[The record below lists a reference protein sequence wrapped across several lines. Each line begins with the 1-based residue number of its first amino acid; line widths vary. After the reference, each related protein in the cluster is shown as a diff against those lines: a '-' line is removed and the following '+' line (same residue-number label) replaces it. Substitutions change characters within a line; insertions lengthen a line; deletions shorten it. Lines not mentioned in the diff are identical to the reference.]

1 MANESLDDVSL
12 KENNYINRM
21 RITYIYISVL
31 ILIFIG
37 TIYYIANTTSYDEIS
52 SKEARQNLQMG
63 KYDYIVDVRTREE
76 WNEGH
81 LSNVINIP
89 IGELVSELPKR
100 IPDKNARIL
109 FVCKKGIRASGVV
122 VIAHK
127 LGYTNVQAMIG
138 NYRELSS

>member
-1 MANESLDDVSL
+1 MH
-12 KENNYINRM
+12 
-21 RITYIYISVL
+21 ITYIYISVL

-37 TIYYIANTTSYDEIS
+37 VIYYISFTTPSYEIS
-52 SKEARQNLQMG
+52 SKEARQNFKMG
-63 KYDYIVDVRTREE
+63 KYDYIIDVRTREE

-81 LSNVINIP
+81 LPNVINIP
-89 IGELVSELPKR
+89 IGELVSELPKK

-127 LGYTNVQAMIG
+127 LDYNNVQAMIG
-138 NYRELSS
+138 NYRELSG